1 MTNARDVMLEWA
13 GAGRLADVRRALA
26 LTGVTPD
33 GPAWRKFASA
43 LTLWMGAVF
52 LTASAGFFI
61 AYNWQALGRFGKF
74 ALVETLLVVA
84 VATAAIAGLDRAAGK
99 AALLAAALLTGTLL
113 ALIGQTYQTGADPYE
128 LFAVWAVLILPW
140 AAIGRL
146 PALWILVVG
155 LVNLAATLYFH
166 AFRGIEGLAFGGARQ
181 LWVLF
186 GINTVALVLWEVG
199 AGRGMVWMTAR
210 WPARLLATASGA
222 LVTFLAV
229 HAIGRVRH
237 GALDDVGGAL
247 AAIAWIGIAYW
258 YYRRRFRDLYMLA
271 GGVLITIIVSAWL
284 VARTLGSHMDAG
296 GMLLVGLLV
305 IGMAAAGARW
315 LRSIAAEES

>member
-1 MTNARDVMLEWA
+1 MLEWA
-13 GAGRLADVRRALA
+13 DAGRLTDVRRALA

-74 ALVETLLVVA
+74 ALVETLLVAAVA
-84 VATAAIAGLDRAAGK
+84 VAAIAGLDRAAGK
-99 AALLAAALLTGTLL
+99 ASLLAAALLTGTLL

-155 LVNLAATLYFH
+155 LLNLAATLYFH
-166 AFRGIEGLAFGGARQ
+166 AFRGIDGVLFGGARQ

-186 GINTVALVLWEVG
+186 GINTAALVLWEVG
-199 AGRGMVWMTAR
+199 AGRGIAWMAAR
-210 WPARLLATASGA
+210 WPARLIATASGA

-229 HAIGRVRH
+229 HAIGRIRL
-237 GALDDVGGAL
+237 GPFDDAGGVL
-247 AAIAWIGIAYW
+247 AAIAWIGVAYW
-258 YYRRRFRDLYMLA
+258 YYRRRCRDLYMLA
-271 GGVLITIIVSAWL
+271 GGVLISIIVSAWL
-284 VARTLGSHMDAG
+284 VARTLGRHLDAG

-315 LRSIAAEES
+315 LRSIAAEEA